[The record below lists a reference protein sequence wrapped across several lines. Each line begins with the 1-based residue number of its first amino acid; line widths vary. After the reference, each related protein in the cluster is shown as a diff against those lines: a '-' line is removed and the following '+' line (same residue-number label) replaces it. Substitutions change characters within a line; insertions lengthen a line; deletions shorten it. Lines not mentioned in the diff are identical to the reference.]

1 MGTKVS
7 KVFKVFKVFKVA
19 NVSKVLLGEFADGGV
34 SNLVNELACK
44 AYLSRYCGQITQ
56 VVPTAFVEFGALNVQ
71 VAAFVFGGVTNH
83 QS

>member
-1 MGTKVS
+1 MALGVMGTKVS
-7 KVFKVFKVFKVA
+7 K
-19 NVSKVLLGEFADGGV
+19 VSKVLLGEFADGGV

-44 AYLSRYCGQITQ
+44 AHLSGYCGQITQ

-71 VAAFVFGGVTNH
+71 VAAFVFGSVTNH